1 MEANNIGCIKRLPL
15 PAGWELTKE
24 ALGQFGNS
32 FLYNYAPANV
42 PNLQL
47 SLFYRG
53 MNIPTVSGSSF
64 LRVLRKEPHQLS
76 SETILTVTDV
86 LGNVGQPDLYDLEK
100 ANTIELSSRMVLDVR
115 GIFPEFELANRTIF
129 INGGAYGCAVMEII
143 FSSPKPIY
151 AKNEAYI
158 DECLQ
163 KIEWNETD
171 I

>member
-47 SLFYRG
+47 SIFYRG
-53 MNIPTVSGSSF
+53 MNIPTVSGNSF
-64 LRVLRKEPHQLS
+64 LRVLRKEPHKLS

-86 LGNVGQPDLYDLEK
+86 LGNVGQPDLYDLQT
-100 ANTIELSSRMVLDVR
+100 ACTIQLSSRMVLDVR
-115 GIFPEFELANRTIF
+115 GIFPEFDLANRTVF
-129 INGGAYGCAVMEII
+129 INGGADGCAIIEII
-143 FSSPKPIY
+143 LSSPKHIY
-151 AKNEAYI
+151 AKNEASI

-163 KIEWNETD
+163 KIEWADQD